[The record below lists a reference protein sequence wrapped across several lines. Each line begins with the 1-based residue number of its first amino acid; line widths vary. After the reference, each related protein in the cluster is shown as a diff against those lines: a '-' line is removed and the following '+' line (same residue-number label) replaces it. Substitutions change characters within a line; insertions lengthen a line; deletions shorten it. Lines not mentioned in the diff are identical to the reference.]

1 MRQIFSSQ
9 RLENV
14 EKVAQLLRDEGIE
27 VRITNGRSYKS
38 GRRRTFSY
46 REGANNGP
54 QPAVWVTHSE
64 DQPRARAI
72 MRETG
77 LAGPTTRPVSDSYLS
92 TAYTP
97 GRMGSGRAAPE
108 PTQRKIVRYR
118 RMLLV
123 GIAILVALVL
133 VRSF

>member
-1 MRQIFSSQ
+1 MRQIFSSP

-64 DQPRARAI
+64 DQPRAREL
-72 MRETG
+72 MRATG
-77 LAGPTTRPVSDSYLS
+77 LSGPTTRPVADSYLA
-92 TAYTP
+92 TAHTP
-97 GRMGSGRAAPE
+97 GRMGGGRAAPA
-108 PTQRKIVRYR
+108 PTQQKIVRYR

-123 GIAILVALVL
+123 GIAVLVALVL
-133 VRSF
+133 ARSF